1 MGELLTRENLHDY
14 QKYCVDFIEKNY
26 VAGVLLDLGLGK
38 TTILPIKSCS
48 NISAK
53 KIDNIATKLEKGKKM
68 KPIKLALVEGK
79 VYIVDGIHRYLAS
92 LKTGKNIVKEFV
104 NTTPTIGNVNVEEWN
119 KVVESYKA

>member
-1 MGELLTRENLHDY
+1 MVTKIAE
-14 QKYCVDFIEKNY
+14 I
-26 VAGVLLDLGLGK
+26 GLGK